1 MCLLDPPALSLWCLL
16 VGLVALERCCLLVV
30 PVPLERCCLLG
41 GPVALERCCPTS
53 LPTEAQLKGAA
64 NMFSGVTAMIIG
76 EATPPA
82 KGYQLTA

>member
-1 MCLLDPPALSLWCLL
+1 MCLLLDPPALALWCLL
-16 VGLVALERCCLLVV
+16 VGLVALERCCLL
-30 PVPLERCCLLG
+30 G
-41 GPVALERCCPTS
+41 GPVALEGCCPTS

-64 NMFSGVTAMIIG
+64 SMVFSGVTDMILG